1 MSSTNLNLQKKLADG
16 LISLEEL
23 TTQANKFLAENNLSD
38 AYPYV
43 MAVARLS
50 KSSILDKMT
59 AGILAVSLKKNNDAV
74 EFFTEITK
82 IEPLH
87 YDANYNLALIEINT
101 QNYTN
106 AYERVEALLT
116 KYPENTELLNDL
128 AVIATNLNDSEK
140 AFIAWEKALAINPND
155 STVRNNALAYSLDN
169 HFFNEANQL
178 LSLNEK
184 SKDNNS
190 KSKAEIHRW
199 RQIIKEKNKT
209 NPVLSNS
216 DLAMITDKKIAFF
229 SSIDSFVGDII
240 DYLKQS
246 NEVKIF
252 DNSNLN
258 EMKSLMEWAD
268 ISWFEWCD
276 QYLVEA
282 TKIEKKSQ
290 IVCRL
295 HSYEAFTDFP
305 LQVDWEKVDLLIFVN
320 KSVQELV
327 TAKIKIKTPQAV
339 IHNAVDIEKYQIPQN
354 KTYGKKIASVGYIN
368 YKKNPELLLYC
379 FKKIHDYDNEYSLHI
394 AGQHQD
400 SRIKLY
406 FDHFI
411 KENNLPVIFD
421 GWIDNMSD
429 WYSDKDFVISTS
441 LFESFHYSIAEGMAS
456 GLMPLIHNWYG
467 AKYIYPEKYIYNT
480 PDDCL
485 NMIRQYENS
494 NFKETALENRKYII
508 DNYNKEDKMKEIS
521 SQLHNLIICT
531 ELTEVG

>member
-1 MSSTNLNLQKKLADG
+1 MSTTNLHLQKKLADG
-16 LISLEEL
+16 LISSEEL
-23 TTQANKFLAENNLSD
+23 TSQANKLLADNKLSE

-43 MAVARLS
+43 KTVAMLS
-50 KSSILDKMT
+50 TSSITDKMT
-59 AGILAVSLKKNNDAV
+59 AGILAVSLQKNSDAF
-74 EFFTEITK
+74 EFFSEITK

-87 YDANYNLALIEINT
+87 YDANYNLALIEINS
-101 QNYTN
+101 QNYEN
-106 AYERVEALLT
+106 AYKRVETLLT
-116 KYPENTELLNDL
+116 KYPENSELLNDL
-128 AVIATNLNDSEK
+128 AVIATHLNDSAK
-140 AFIAWEKALAINPND
+140 AFLSWEKALTINPND
-155 STVRNNALAYSLDN
+155 SIVRNNALAYSLDN
-169 HFFNEANQL
+169 QFFKEANQL
-178 LSLNEK
+178 LCLNEK
-184 SKDNNS
+184 SNGNNS

-199 RQIIKEKNKT
+199 QEIIKEKNKS
-209 NPVLSNS
+209 NPVISS
-216 DLAMITDKKIAFF
+216 SEHAMIAGKKIAFF

-258 EMKSLMEWAD
+258 EMKHLMEWAD

-282 TKIEKKSQ
+282 TKFEKKSQ

-295 HSYEAFTDFP
+295 HSYEAFTDYP

-327 TAKIKIKTPQAV
+327 TAKIKIKTPQV
-339 IHNAVDIEKYQIPQN
+339 IIHNAVDTQKYQIPKN
-354 KTYGKKIASVGYIN
+354 KRYGKKIASVGYIN

-379 FKKIHDYDNEYSLHI
+379 FKKIYDYDNEYSLHI

-400 SRIKLY
+400 PRIKLY
-406 FDHFI
+406 FEHFI
-411 KENNLPVIFD
+411 KENNLPIIFD
-421 GWIDNMSD
+421 GWIDNMSA
-429 WYSDKDFVISTS
+429 WYTDKDFVISTS

-467 AKYIYPEKYIYNT
+467 AKYIYPQKYLFNT

-485 NMIRQYENS
+485 AMIRQYEDS
-494 NFKETALENRKYII
+494 DFKETALENRKYII
-508 DNYNKEDKMKEIS
+508 DKYNKGDKMKEIS
-521 SQLHNLIICT
+521 SQLHNLIT
-531 ELTEVG
+531 SRELTEVG